1 MGREI
6 ELKLEIPAASA
17 NKVMRLPW
25 LWEQASGEMQPR
37 QMSTTYFDTP
47 KYALRQKG
55 ISLRVRKVGEKSIQT
70 VKAVAPR
77 KATPIDRG
85 EWQREINGDKPEL
98 RYALGTPLQDFSR
111 KKLRKSL
118 KPVFEVKVER
128 SAYPVLSANSA
139 IELAIDRGSISTS
152 SSNASFCE
160 IELELKRGASSELA
174 RLARRLAG
182 EVPAS
187 LGLKS
192 KADRGFDL
200 RSDQSPRIY
209 RGEHARLSPR
219 SRIGKSFQLIA
230 WSCLRQFALNA
241 GAIEQGSF
249 GGVHQMRVGL
259 RRLSTALTVF
269 EKLIDGPETD
279 AVEAELEWLIGE
291 LGPARDFDVF
301 VEKTLAPLSAES
313 SEGAAVKL
321 LLENVVA
328 RRDQALSRAQEAVTS
343 DRFRQFVLRT
353 ALWILAGEWSDM
365 AEVEGV
371 RADSRIVS
379 FARKT
384 LEARTAKLV
393 KKLSRVN
400 EMDVAERHKLRLSVK
415 KLRYTAEFFADV
427 FPGGAKQK
435 RAFQKVL
442 SGLQDD
448 LGRLNDLA
456 VHRRLGQELVEAWTI
471 VDLNRATTASNENT
485 APAIQ
490 YALGFAIG
498 QEQYE
503 AEACAQ
509 RASKLGAELA
519 RVKRYW
525 RAA

>member
-55 ISLRVRKVGEKSIQT
+55 ISLRVRKVGAKSIQT
-70 VKAVAPR
+70 VKAATQR

-85 EWQREINGDKPEL
+85 EWQKEINGDKPEL
-98 RYALGTPLQDFSR
+98 RHALGTPLQDFSR
-111 KKLRKSL
+111 KKLRKNL
-118 KPVFEVKVER
+118 APVFEVKVER

-200 RSDQSPRIY
+200 RSDQSPRVY
-209 RGEHARLSPR
+209 RAERVRLSPR

-241 GAIEQGSF
+241 DAVAQGSF
-249 GGVHQMRVGL
+249 EGVHQMRVGL
-259 RRLSTALTVF
+259 RRLSTSLIMF

-279 AVEAELEWLIGE
+279 AVEAELSWLIGE

-301 VEKTLAPLSAES
+301 IERTLAPLSAES
-313 SEGAAVKL
+313 AEGAALKFL
-321 LLENVVA
+321 HENVVI
-328 RRDQALSRAQEAVTS
+328 RRDRALDCAQAAVTS

-379 FARKT
+379 FARRT
-384 LEARTAKLV
+384 LDART
-393 KKLSRVN
+393 KKLLRKLARVG
-400 EMDVAERHKLRLSVK
+400 EMNDVERHKLRLNVK
-415 KLRYTAEFFADV
+415 RLRYTAEFFADA
-427 FPGGAKQK
+427 FPGRAKQQ
-435 RAFQKVL
+435 RRFAGL
-442 SGLQDD
+442 LAGLQDD

-456 VHRRLGQELVEAWTI
+456 VHRRLGEELVEAWTI
-471 VDLNRATTASNENT
+471 ASLNSATHASNENT

-490 YALGFAIG
+490 YALGFAVG

-503 AEACAQ
+503 AES
-509 RASKLGAELA
+509 RAKRATALGAKLA
-519 RVKRYW
+519 AAKRYW
-525 RAA
+525 REA